1 MDNAPESSAEEPM
14 EETAGEPLAEPVEE
28 ALPCLTHVYTL
39 YIGNLNPKYSREVL
53 CSMLK
58 DILGTASLPLQ
69 RHDIE
74 VVKKPRRAYA
84 LVQVATELSLENV
97 LKQLQVASDMEQHL
111 LRELVMKGKTLVVGE
126 GRRASPSAKECQ
138 EVGPGIE
145 WDRHNWLQSSV
156 SPPLCA
162 VCPCMHVTFNL
173 SGSAQSD
180 TQMNGA
186 SAPESPVLGRLQSG
200 KSRLWGAEE
209 AQPSPC
215 WKGPPQ
221 ARKLMERPAV
231 FLSGTRS
238 DSAIVRREIV
248 GQERLF
254 YGAFMGSETRNVEFK
269 RGGGEYLSV
278 TLKHHVRKYVCA
290 FLNSEGGSLFVGVED
305 SGFVHGVMCGHKE
318 EDRIRL
324 LIDSILKGFKPQVFP
339 DAYTLTFIPVV
350 KAEDTGI
357 FLKVIRL
364 SVHLPRQQG
373 ELLLYET
380 DQGEVYLRR
389 DGSIQGPLSGSAIQE
404 WCRQKW
410 TGEVRKLEE
419 RIESLMKEKESLQ
432 QQINQQ
438 RSPNPKSRFCTIL

>member
-1 MDNAPESSAEEPM
+1 
-14 EETAGEPLAEPVEE
+14 
-28 ALPCLTHVYTL
+28 HTL
-39 YIGNLNPKYSREVL
+39 YMGNLNPRYSREVL

-58 DILGTASLPLQ
+58 DILGTASFPLQ
-69 RHDIE
+69 RHHIE
-74 VVKKPRRAYA
+74 VVKKARRAYA
-84 LVQVATELSLENV
+84 LVQVATELSLEHV
-97 LKQLQVASDMEQHL
+97 LKQLQVASDTEQQL

-126 GRRASPSAKECQ
+126 GKRASLGTKEGQ
-138 EVGPGIE
+138 E
-145 WDRHNWLQSSV
+145 
-156 SPPLCA
+156 
-162 VCPCMHVTFNL
+162 
-173 SGSAQSD
+173 
-180 TQMNGA
+180 
-186 SAPESPVLGRLQSG
+186 PVLGPRTVQSVRWAG
-200 KSRLWGAEE
+200 PGPGQGEEPLATWSRWEGTRPVALTAQGLAGARALE
-209 AQPSPC
+209 S
-215 WKGPPQ
+215 G
-221 ARKLMERPAV
+221 
-231 FLSGTRS
+231 SGTRS
-238 DSAIVRREIV
+238 DSAIVRQEIV

-278 TLKHHVRKYVCA
+278 TLKHHVRKY
-290 FLNSEGGSLFVGVED
+290 EGGSLFVGVED
-305 SGFVHGVMCGHKE
+305 SGMVQGVRCGHRE

-339 DAYTLTFIPVV
+339 DAYTLTFIPVL

-364 SVHLPRQQG
+364 SVHPPRQQG

-419 RIESLMKEKESLQ
+419 RLEVLRKEKDSLQ
-432 QQINQQ
+432 QQLNQQ
-438 RSPNPKSRFCTIL
+438 LRTPKSRICTVL

>member
-1 MDNAPESSAEEPM
+1 MDDSPESSAEEPM
-14 EETAGEPLAEPVEE
+14 EETAGEPFAGPMEE
-28 ALPCLTHVYTL
+28 ALPCLTHVYKL

-84 LVQVATELSLENV
+84 LVQVSTELSLENV

-111 LRELVMKGKTLVVGE
+111 LRELVMKGKTLVVEE
-126 GRRASPSAKECQ
+126 GRR
-138 EVGPGIE
+138 
-145 WDRHNWLQSSV
+145 SSV
-156 SPPLCA
+156 SPPLC
-162 VCPCMHVTFNL
+162 
-173 SGSAQSD
+173 
-180 TQMNGA
+180 
-186 SAPESPVLGRLQSG
+186 SG
-200 KSRLWGAEE
+200 KSRLWGSEE

-221 ARKLMERPAV
+221 ARKLVEWPAV
-231 FLSGTRS
+231 SLSGTRS

-269 RGGGEYLSV
+269 RGGGEYLSG

-305 SGFVHGVMCGHKE
+305 SGFVHGVRCGPKE

-339 DAYTLTFIPVV
+339 DAYALTFIPVV

-364 SVHLPRQQG
+364 SVHLPRPQG

-404 WCRQKW
+404 WCRQV
-410 TGEVRKLEE
+410 TAMQGPL
-419 RIESLMKEKESLQ
+419 IEFVLSLALTAHMLCKGRAWAQ
-432 QQINQQ
+432 WGTN
-438 RSPNPKSRFCTIL
+438 NCGC

>member
-1 MDNAPESSAEEPM
+1 MDNSPESSAEEPM
-14 EETAGEPLAEPVEE
+14 EDPAEE

-111 LRELVMKGKTLVVGE
+111 LRELVMRGKTLVVGE
-126 GRRASPSAKECQ
+126 GRRASPSAKE
-138 EVGPGIE
+138 
-145 WDRHNWLQSSV
+145 
-156 SPPLCA
+156 
-162 VCPCMHVTFNL
+162 
-173 SGSAQSD
+173 
-180 TQMNGA
+180 
-186 SAPESPVLGRLQSG
+186 
-200 KSRLWGAEE
+200 
-209 AQPSPC
+209 
-215 WKGPPQ
+215 
-221 ARKLMERPAV
+221 
-231 FLSGTRS
+231 
-238 DSAIVRREIV
+238 EIV

>member
-1 MDNAPESSAEEPM
+1 LTPVPSHQESEEPM

-28 ALPCLTHVYTL
+28 VLPCLTHVYTL

-138 EVGPGIE
+138 EVGPPG
-145 WDRHNWLQSSV
+145 
-156 SPPLCA
+156 
-162 VCPCMHVTFNL
+162 
-173 SGSAQSD
+173 
-180 TQMNGA
+180 
-186 SAPESPVLGRLQSG
+186 PES
-200 KSRLWGAEE
+200 
-209 AQPSPC
+209 QPSPC

-438 RSPNPKSRFCTIL
+438 RSPNPRSRFCTIL

>member
-1 MDNAPESSAEEPM
+1 MDNPPQVSAEEPAD
-14 EETAGEPLAEPVEE
+14 ETAEELLAGPVEE
-28 ALPCLTHVYTL
+28 ELPSQTRVYTL
-39 YIGNLNPKYSREVL
+39 YVGNLNPQYSREVL

-58 DILGTASLPLQ
+58 DILGTASLSLQ

-84 LVQVATELSLENV
+84 FVQVATELSLAN
-97 LKQLQVASDMEQHL
+97 LLRQLQVASDMEPHL
-111 LRELVMKGKTLVVGE
+111 LKELVVKGKTLVVGE
-126 GRRASPSAKECQ
+126 SQRGSPGAKECQ
-138 EVGPGIE
+138 EG
-145 WDRHNWLQSSV
+145 
-156 SPPLCA
+156 
-162 VCPCMHVTFNL
+162 
-173 SGSAQSD
+173 D
-180 TQMNGA
+180 TEVNGA
-186 SAPESPVLGRLQSG
+186 SSPESPMLGRPESG
-200 KSRLWGAEE
+200 KSRLRESAD
-209 AQPSPC
+209 AQPSSN

-221 ARKLMERPAV
+221 AQKLVERPAT

-305 SGFVHGVMCGHKE
+305 SGFVQGVRCGHKE
-318 EDRIRL
+318 EDRARL

-350 KAEDTGI
+350 KAEDTDV

-389 DGSIQGPLSGSAIQE
+389 DGSVQGPLSGSAIQE

-410 TGEVRKLEE
+410 TGEVRKLEK
-419 RIESLMKEKESLQ
+419 RIESLTTEKESLQ

-438 RSPNPKSRFCTIL
+438 RSLNPKSRFCTIL

>member
-1 MDNAPESSAEEPM
+1 MDDSPEETTEQ
-14 EETAGEPLAEPVEE
+14 TAGEPRAGPVEE
-28 ALPCLTHVYTL
+28 ALPCPTHVYTL
-39 YIGNLNPKYSREVL
+39 CIRNLNPKYSQEVL

-97 LKQLQVASDMEQHL
+97 LKQLQVASDMEQRL
-111 LRELVMKGKTLVVGE
+111 LRELVMKGKTLVVEE
-126 GRRASPSAKECQ
+126 GKRALPSAKECQ
-138 EVGPGIE
+138 E
-145 WDRHNWLQSSV
+145 
-156 SPPLCA
+156 
-162 VCPCMHVTFNL
+162 
-173 SGSAQSD
+173 SD
-180 TQMNGA
+180 TEVTGA
-186 SAPESPVLGRLQSG
+186 STPESPVLGRLQAG
-200 KSRLWGAEE
+200 KSRLRGSEE

-215 WKGPPQ
+215 WKGPPPAQ
-221 ARKLMERPAV
+221 KLAERPAA

-305 SGFVHGVMCGHKE
+305 NGFVNGVRCGHKE

-324 LIDSILKGFKPQVFP
+324 LIDSLLKGFKPQVFP

-438 RSPNPKSRFCTIL
+438 RSWNPKSRFCTIL

>member
-1 MDNAPESSAEEPM
+1 MDNSPESSAEEPM

-138 EVGPGIE
+138 E
-145 WDRHNWLQSSV
+145 
-156 SPPLCA
+156 
-162 VCPCMHVTFNL
+162 
-173 SGSAQSD
+173 SD

-186 SAPESPVLGRLQSG
+186 SAPESPVLGCLQSG

-221 ARKLMERPAV
+221 ARKLVERPAA